1 MSEMSG
7 ASAAERSAACERG
20 PESPPDG
27 ISSVRA
33 VAASVILV
41 LVPASLLCLP
51 TKADVRETKG
61 PSDRACADGG
71 SDDAAAVRM
80 PTDR

>member
-7 ASAAERSAACERG
+7 ASAAERSAAWERG

-27 ISSVRA
+27 ISFVRA
-33 VAASVILV
+33 VAASATLV
-41 LVPASLLCLP
+41 LTSLLCLP
-51 TKADVRETKG
+51 TKADVSETKG
-61 PSDRACADGG
+61 PSDRACADSG

-80 PTDR
+80 PADR